1 MNNMTQKLILYP
13 AIDLKG
19 GQCVRL
25 KQGDMDQ
32 ATVFNT
38 DPADQARQFAEAGG
52 IEKGTVVFATIAERE
67 TLKGAFRGESGRD
80 LLIESD
86 GKTERVPADSIN
98 ELAAVIDA
106 HAHRNAGMAI
116 GLAIDLAVGAGAAW
130 LWHERESHIVR

>member
-1 MNNMTQKLILYP
+1 MPSSRKRFAALCVPFLAGCTAAGGLIG
-13 AIDLKG
+13 A
-19 GQCVRL
+19 RL
-25 KQGDMDQ
+25 D
-32 ATVFNT
+32 AAETRTRVV
-38 DPADQARQFAEAGG
+38 PVAEAGG